1 MIYYIL
7 VFLATLAGLI
17 IFFFLTRSILLVRQS
32 EAMVIERLGKFNRL
46 IYAGLRVL
54 VPLLESPRSIEW
66 RYIEHDAEGK
76 ITFQHRK
83 ISRIDLR
90 ETVYDFPKQTV
101 ITSDNVVIEIDALLS
116 YQITDP
122 KNVAY
127 EINNLPFAVEKLTQT
142 ALRSLIGGMTLDQT
156 LASREVLS
164 ENMRVILDE
173 ATEKWGVK
181 INRVSLQ
188 DINPPKDIRDDMEKV
203 LRAERSRRAAVTE
216 AEGKKTAAILES
228 EGQQGAIVNNAEAEK
243 RSLILKSE
251 GEAYARVRIAQ
262 AEADAIRRITEALH
276 DSKIE
281 PTQYMIAMRYI
292 ETLKEM
298 VSGKDNKVVY
308 LPFEATGMLSALGG
322 IKDIFKDMNSSP
334 KI

>member
-1 MIYYIL
+1 MNYIL
-7 VFLATLAGLI
+7 LLLATLAGLI
-17 IFFFLTRSILLVRQS
+17 LLLFLTRSVLLVRQS
-32 EAMVIERLGKFNRL
+32 EAMVIERLGKFNRR
-46 IYAGLRVL
+46 IFPGLRFL
-54 VPLLESPRSIEW
+54 IPFLESARSIEW
-66 RYIEHDAEGK
+66 RYIEYDAEGK
-76 ITFQHRK
+76 MSFQHRK

-90 ETVYDFPKQTV
+90 ETIYDFPKQNV
-101 ITSDNVVIEIDALLS
+101 ITSDNVVTEINALLS

-127 EINNLPFAVEKLTQT
+127 EINNLPFAIEKLAQT
-142 ALRSLIGGMTLDQT
+142 ALRSLIGEMTLDQT

-164 ENMRVILDE
+164 EKMRVILDE
-173 ATEKWGVK
+173 ATDKWGVK

-188 DINPPKDIRDDMEKV
+188 DINPPEEIRDDMEKV
-203 LRAERSRRAAVTE
+203 MRADRDRRAAVTQ

-228 EGQQGAIVNNAEAEK
+228 EGQQGAIVNNAEADK
-243 RSLILKSE
+243 RRLILKSE
-251 GEAYARVRIAQ
+251 GEAYARVRVAQ

-292 ETLKEM
+292 DTLKEM

-308 LPFEATGMLSALGG
+308 LPFEATGVLSALGG
-322 IKDIFKDMNSSP
+322 IKEIFKDMNPAP
-334 KI
+334 KS